1 MYKAI
6 CQNCNGNGY
15 ERIKDAKGKTNVHQ
29 CWMCESTGEING
41 LKLKLMSLFIILTFA
56 SGCSEFALLASG
68 ASIAASQN
76 AYTRIYSGVD
86 VLTIMSTDK
95 DIKRHVY
102 ENVKDLYDKTKY

>member
-1 MYKAI
+1 MVMDMRGLKMLKVRRTSI
-6 CQNCNGNGY
+6 
-15 ERIKDAKGKTNVHQ
+15 NVG
-29 CWMCESTGEING
+29 CVSPLEKLNG

-86 VLTIMSTDK
+86 VLTIMSTEK
-95 DIKRHVY
+95 DIKTHVY
-102 ENVKDLYDKTKY
+102 ENAKELYDKTKY

>member
-1 MYKAI
+1 MDMRGLKMLKVRQI
-6 CQNCNGNGY
+6 FINVGCVSPV
-15 ERIKDAKGKTNVHQ
+15 GKL
-29 CWMCESTGEING
+29 SG
-41 LKLKLMSLFIILTFA
+41 LKLRLISLFMILTFA

-86 VLTIMSTDK
+86 VLTIMSTEK
-95 DIKRHVY
+95 DIKTHVY